1 MLRFTRAPQIVS
13 DLSRRH
19 LPPILMDLIYGAFL
33 ANWKQGDDP
42 NEFGNAVFGIDANL
56 EIKYVEEYLRW
67 LSCLYLT
74 HPGMKNGQ
82 DWVEK
87 DIHPTMGI
95 YNLSG
100 KNAISYEIFQ
110 CLTVDIAITKRY
122 TFF

>member
-1 MLRFTRAPQIVS
+1 MT
-13 DLSRRH
+13 
-19 LPPILMDLIYGAFL
+19 DLIYGAFL

-42 NEFGNAVFGIDANL
+42 NEFGIAVFGTDVNL
-56 EIKYVEEYLRW
+56 EIKYVEEYLRYV
-67 LSCLYLT
+67 SCLYLT

-87 DIHPTMGI
+87 DIHPTMAT

-110 CLTVDIAITKRY
+110 SLTVEIDITKRY
-122 TFF
+122 TIFFSKNCMSPCMLSSLPASVVN